1 MKKEIERI
9 FLVNNLD
16 FKEKA
21 TSSHHILQGY
31 LNKDPER
38 TVRIRIKDQQG
49 WLTIK
54 GRSND
59 NGTTRLEWE
68 IPIALEEAHELL
80 QLAKDK
86 PIEKNRYIIPHGKL
100 TFEVDEFLH
109 PNRHLILAEIELPSE
124 NTPFQKP
131 QWLGRE
137 VTGNPSYFNAKM

>member
-1 MKKEIERI
+1 M
-9 FLVNNLD
+9 
-16 FKEKA
+16 
-21 TSSHHILQGY
+21 
-31 LNKDPER
+31 
-38 TVRIRIKDQQG
+38 
-49 WLTIK
+49 
-54 GRSND
+54 
-59 NGTTRLEWE
+59 EWE

-137 VTGNPSYFNAKM
+137 VTGNPSYFNARM